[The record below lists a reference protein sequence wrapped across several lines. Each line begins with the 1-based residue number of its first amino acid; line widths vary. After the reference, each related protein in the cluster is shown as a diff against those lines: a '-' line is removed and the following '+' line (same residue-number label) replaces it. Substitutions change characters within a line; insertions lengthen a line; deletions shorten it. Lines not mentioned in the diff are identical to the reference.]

1 MLFCRSCSYS
11 QKGERQAPGFPMKT
25 QCLPGWGIEKVENE
39 ACVKIKSR
47 VPTSPSCPTCSLR
60 RKIAVGGAEQLPKY
74 AQYFLSSESEN
85 PSELHSYLGAL
96 RKSRYRVN
104 RQEDEAWP
112 ETKHPGTA
120 LVGYRVGCHSGPLD
134 CPLCGL
140 QSEDSLGFFFWK
152 CHCRLVGSSGDGH
165 CHQVSV
171 RARLGGEQEAAATL
185 ARLRLGNHQRSL
197 SDTVS
202 IDYGFGLGRR
212 LQAR

>member
-1 MLFCRSCSYS
+1 
-11 QKGERQAPGFPMKT
+11 MKT
-25 QCLPGWGIEKVENE
+25 QRLPGWGIEKVENE

-140 QSEDSLGFFFWK
+140 SDHSL
-152 CHCRLVGSSGDGH
+152 
-165 CHQVSV
+165 
-171 RARLGGEQEAAATL
+171 TL
-185 ARLRLGNHQRSL
+185 FLLI
-197 SDTVS
+197 T
-202 IDYGFGLGRR
+202 GLGWVAVYRHADPESKWGQVAGNLLSEWTQILALVIMTKR
-212 LQAR
+212 LMETHSKESRK